1 MLNVWITH
9 THTCAQI
16 SDTLQQSV
24 LHFFLCVMPSP
35 NCKNRLMDSMFLD
48 QFPEFLDSC
57 NSLSAQLCILG
68 DFNIHY
74 NHPHDPLTA
83 HTQDILNMYN
93 LQQTVVQST
102 HRQGHMFDWVII
114 RPNEGIHQS
123 MQVSNGL
130 ESDHYCI
137 LFQFDVS
144 VSRHPPMHHLVR
156 NIHGINRVAFK
167 RDLEGVLCSLV
178 DP

>member
-1 MLNVWITH
+1 
-9 THTCAQI
+9 
-16 SDTLQQSV
+16 
-24 LHFFLCVMPSP
+24 
-35 NCKNRLMDSMFLD
+35 MFLD